1 MGQILVRQLKDE
13 TIAAIKER
21 AKANNRSAEA
31 EVRAILDDAVASGTK
46 DPSEKPRRSIL
57 DFAGIAPTNRTTAE
71 IVADIRALREE
82 WDM

>member
-31 EVRAILDDAVASGTK
+31 EVRLALERNYGGNGKSRGQALRDLLDMPATG
-46 DPSEKPRRSIL
+46 
-57 DFAGIAPTNRTTAE
+57 RTQAE
-71 IVADIRALREE
+71 IDDYVAALRAE
-82 WDM
+82 WGD